1 MKCFEKFLSAMT
13 YFPRERIIFIDENYW
28 LQKVSFSGEID
39 FSSPKTSF
47 SDGSKF
53 VAENWI

>member
-1 MKCFEKFLSAMT
+1 MT
-13 YFPRERIIFIDENYW
+13 YFPRERIIYIDENYW